1 MATGGD
7 LTLTS
12 GDIEGLSE
20 IITDKNMATIAI
32 KYLGIEYETVEN
44 LRSKNR
50 GDTVGFNRDVLVK
63 WRNKTQG
70 TAQVS
75 LRWEGFPNEYEFWVR
90 KRVKWE

>member
-63 WRNKTQG
+63 WRNKTQR

-75 LRWEGFPNEYEFWVR
+75 LR
-90 KRVKWE
+90 